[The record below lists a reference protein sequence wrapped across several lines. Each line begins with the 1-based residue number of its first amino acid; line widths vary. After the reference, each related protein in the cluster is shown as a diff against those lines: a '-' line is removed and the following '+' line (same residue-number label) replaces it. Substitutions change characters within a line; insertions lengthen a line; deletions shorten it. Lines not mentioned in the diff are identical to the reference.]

1 VKAGLAEIACASAV
15 SDAFAVAHADGIT
28 SVRCDRI
35 QRMRIPTVTSHQPS
49 LAQFVDLG
57 RVDANVLFE
66 PPHAVAGDIVFD
78 CGVVLLLVG

>member
-1 VKAGLAEIACASAV
+1 
-15 SDAFAVAHADGIT
+15 
-28 SVRCDRI
+28 
-35 QRMRIPTVTSHQPS
+35 MRIPTVTSHQPS